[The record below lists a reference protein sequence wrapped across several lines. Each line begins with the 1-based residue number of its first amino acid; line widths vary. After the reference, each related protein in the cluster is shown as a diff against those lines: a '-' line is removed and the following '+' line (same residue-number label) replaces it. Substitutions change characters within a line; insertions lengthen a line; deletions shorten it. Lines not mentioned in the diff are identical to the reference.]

1 MNGAES
7 RDLLYIL
14 CQNIMRISHTLYVVY
29 KVGKQQPLYL
39 IIITSIEILQ
49 IIVLLYTV
57 LLYFINI
64 FFLHSISIAHIL
76 HNIRASLQYMNRNR
90 IGPQW
95 QYHSEAKKKSKS
107 LLLLKIGK
115 NHFLWK
121 VFVVSLFFFFVASCL
136 LLLNI
141 DYTKPK
147 TIQQVLYMCVIL
159 IGHIPHIKS
168 YTHSHTRIVYGIER
182 VRLHE

>member
-95 QYHSEAKKKSKS
+95 QYHSEAKKK
-107 LLLLKIGK
+107 I
-115 NHFLWK
+115 K
-121 VFVVSLFFFFVASCL
+121 VPFVVKNRKKSFFMEGFCRVSFFFFCCFLFVTL
-136 LLLNI
+136 E
-141 DYTKPK
+141 
-147 TIQQVLYMCVIL
+147 
-159 IGHIPHIKS
+159 H
-168 YTHSHTRIVYGIER
+168 
-182 VRLHE
+182 